1 MQDLCF
7 HTTALPTTKKKKQCT
22 LKIPRISGDMT
33 GNTLAIEAAFPPEIA
48 TRIIHAI
55 GRYPDLQPLFQDIAR
70 HASATK
76 SISIPANSKKR
87 KLEDSVPAPSAH
99 TNGIHVPVGI
109 SNPTVAYECKDVSF
123 QVPARKKL
131 KLQLVADAND
141 KTRQEIR
148 LQNQQSKAVDYSL
161 PVEQIDQVFCLPV
174 PEKQQ
179 RQWNF
184 VIFPKPGA
192 TTANGVPCEQ
202 VVFTMSEVA
211 ATGATPSGQNI
222 TAQDTFITVT
232 ERELNALLQPQG
244 KHVVTP
250 NAAEFVSSIPQPQ
263 RKGEKAYHVKAHRG
277 SKDGYLFL
285 LPNGI
290 VSGFR
295 KPLAFFPFATIEAIS
310 YTSVLQRT
318 FNLVITSREPPT
330 AAAAAAAQE
339 GNESETKDVEFS
351 MIDQA
356 DFAGIDGYV
365 KRHGLNDASMAGE
378 RRAKAYNVNKVRKEG
393 SVSGAAEVGGG
404 VGGEGDGLTELQRAE
419 LQLQDAEDEEEE
431 DYVESGGESDGEG
444 EEDSEGED
452 AEEGGGDE
460 MEEDE
465 DE

>member
-1 MQDLCF
+1 M
-7 HTTALPTTKKKKQCT
+7 
-22 LKIPRISGDMT
+22 SGHMT
-33 GNTLAIEAAFPPEIA
+33 GNTLAIQAAFPPEIA

-55 GRYPDLQPLFQDIAR
+55 GRYPDLQPLFRDIAR

-76 SISIPANSKKR
+76 SISIPANNKKR
-87 KLEDSVPAPSAH
+87 KLENGVPASSAH

-141 KTRQEIR
+141 NTRQEVR
-148 LQNQQSKAVDYSL
+148 LQNQQSNAVDYSL
-161 PVEQIDQVFCLPV
+161 PAAQIDQVFCLPV

-184 VIFPKPGA
+184 VVFPKPGA
-192 TTANGVPCEQ
+192 TTADGVACEQ
-202 VVFTMSEVA
+202 LVFTMGEVA
-211 ATGATPSGQNI
+211 ATGATSSSQAI

-250 NAAEFVSSIPQPQ
+250 NTAEFVSSIPQPH

-277 SKDGYLFL
+277 SKDGYLFP

-330 AAAAAAAQE
+330 AAAAAQE
-339 GNESETKDVEFS
+339 GEDESETKDVEFS

-356 DFAGIDGYV
+356 DFAGIDGYI

-378 RRAKAYNVNKVRKEG
+378 RRAKAYNVNRVKREEG
-393 SVSGAAEVGGG
+393 SVNGGAEVRSG
-404 VGGEGDGLTELQRAE
+404 VGVEGDGLTELQRAE

>member
-1 MQDLCF
+1 M
-7 HTTALPTTKKKKQCT
+7 
-22 LKIPRISGDMT
+22 SGHMT
-33 GNTLAIEAAFPPEIA
+33 GNTLAIQAAFPPEIA

-55 GRYPDLQPLFQDIAR
+55 GRYPDLQPLFRDIAR

-76 SISIPANSKKR
+76 SISIPANNKKR
-87 KLEDSVPAPSAH
+87 KLENGVPASSAH
-99 TNGIHVPVGI
+99 TNGIHATVGI

-141 KTRQEIR
+141 NTRQEVR
-148 LQNQQSKAVDYSL
+148 LQNQQSNAVDHSL
-161 PVEQIDQVFCLPV
+161 PVAQIDQVFCLPV

-192 TTANGVPCEQ
+192 TTADGVACEQ
-202 VVFTMSEVA
+202 LVFTMSEVA
-211 ATGATPSGQNI
+211 VTGATSNGQHI

-250 NAAEFVSSIPQPQ
+250 NTAEFVSSIPQPH

-330 AAAAAAAQE
+330 AAAAAQE
-339 GNESETKDVEFS
+339 GEDESETKDVEFS

-356 DFAGIDGYV
+356 DFAGIDGYI

-378 RRAKAYNVNKVRKEG
+378 RRAKAYNVNRVKREEG
-393 SVSGAAEVGGG
+393 SVNGGAEVRSG
-404 VGGEGDGLTELQRAE
+404 RAE

-444 EEDSEGED
+444 EEESEGED
-452 AEEGGGDE
+452 AGEGGGDE